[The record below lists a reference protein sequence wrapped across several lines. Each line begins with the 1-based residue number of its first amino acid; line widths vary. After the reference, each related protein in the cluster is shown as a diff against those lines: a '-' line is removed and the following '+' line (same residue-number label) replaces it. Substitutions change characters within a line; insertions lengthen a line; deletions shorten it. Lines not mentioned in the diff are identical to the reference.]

1 MIAFTNTSTGGNSFK
16 WYFGDGDSSF
26 LNNPNHGYSSCKMFI
41 FIKYLLLMIVGKP
54 ILSQVMLH

>member
-26 LNNPNHGYSSCKMFI
+26 LNNPNHGYSVARCL
-41 FIKYLLLMIVGKP
+41 YLSNIYCWW
-54 ILSQVMLH
+54 